1 MFGCPSLWN
10 QFFFKLIFFKG
21 STVIRS
27 IQKQYHVFQVI
38 IKKHVAGIV
47 NFVRWKEHLKEA
59 GEATQL
65 HLRPKTPRVQ
75 VREQILN
82 YTRSSHR
89 GQNPTSSPPSLPSS
103 SFQWKPALWV
113 RSEAAVSDH
122 SSVSSFGL
130 DSRMNLICLAD
141 SWQVSQDWTHGHIT
155 RGPFELRSQRESN
168 DRILRTVWRGNW
180 LARRGEKEAAERSSA
195 RGRERFSTK
204 VK

>member
-1 MFGCPSLWN
+1 MSIFVKSIIFGTTPYIFPKEVPLNTKIIPCSSHNQETFRCDRKFGTMKETSL
-10 QFFFKLIFFKG
+10 K
-21 STVIRS
+21 
-27 IQKQYHVFQVI
+27 KQR
-38 IKKHVAGIV
+38 K
-47 NFVRWKEHLKEA
+47 
-59 GEATQL
+59 TQL
-65 HLRPKTPRVQ
+65 LFRPRNPRVQ
-75 VREQILN
+75 AREQVLN
-82 YTRSSHR
+82 YTRGSHR
-89 GQNPTSSPPSLPSS
+89 GQIPTSSPPSLPSS
-103 SFQWKPALWV
+103 SFQWKSALWV

-122 SSVSSFGL
+122 SSASSFGL
-130 DSRMNLICLAD
+130 DSGMNLICLAD